1 MQGTTQASNDV
12 GVSSVYLGKFIGRNE
27 GGPYENIGILSASNM
42 PTVYKVVNG
51 LKDGSSEIWSNSN
64 VNAPKLKWEK

>member
-27 GGPYENIGILSASNM
+27 GAPYENIGTLSASNM